1 MRTTRFAFAVALAMF
16 LLSSPRVHAGAE
28 AADLQKAKRNF
39 ATADAELNKTFA
51 TLRTELGAEEFK
63 DLRERQRKWLEHRD
77 YISADQPRQNG
88 FHGDDPKKSADYWT
102 SMAEL
107 TQSRTEFL
115 RAAYDRSLPRGI
127 TGSYG
132 DSFGGALD
140 LEERK
145 DGVVFQI
152 NVVRGPTSHTGGLS
166 GVAIL
171 NGDTAAY
178 KEVVE
183 AGEDRAPCELTFT
196 FSKGHVVKVDGKN
209 TEYYH
214 GMRAYFV
221 GTYFKVGK
229 LDKPIDLNAK
239 PDE

>member
-1 MRTTRFAFAVALAMF
+1 MRKTRVALILAMGLIF
-16 LLSSPRVHAGAE
+16 VSSPPARAE
-28 AADLQKAKRNF
+28 AEFKKAKQSF

-51 TLRTELGAEEFK
+51 KLKAELGADEFK
-63 DLRERQRKWLEHRD
+63 DLRERQRKWLEHRN

-115 RAAYDRSLPRGI
+115 RAAYDPSLPRGI

-132 DSFGGALD
+132 DSYGGALD
-140 LEERK
+140 LEETK
-145 DGVVFQI
+145 DGVAFQI

-166 GVAIL
+166 GVATL
-171 NGDTAAY
+171 QGDRAAY

-196 FSKGHVVKVDGKN
+196 FSKGHVVQLDGKN
-209 TEYYH
+209 TDYYH

-221 GTYFKVGK
+221 GTYFKIGK
-229 LDKPIDLNAK
+229 LEKPIDLNAK

>member
-1 MRTTRFAFAVALAMF
+1 MRTTRVASVLAVALA
-16 LLSSPRVHAGAE
+16 LLATAPVHAGAE
-28 AADLQKAKRNF
+28 AAELAKAKRRF

-51 TLRTELGAEEFK
+51 TLRKTLPADEFK
-63 DLRERQRKWLEHRD
+63 DLRDGQRKWLEHRD

-107 TQSRTEFL
+107 TESRTEFL
-115 RAAYDRSLPRGI
+115 RAAYDRSLPSGI

-132 DSFGGALD
+132 DSFGGSLD

-145 DGVVFQI
+145 EGVAFQI

-166 GVAIL
+166 GVATL
-171 NGDTAAY
+171 KGDTAAY

-183 AGEDRAPCELTFT
+183 PGEDRAPCELTFT
-196 FSKGHVVKVDGKN
+196 FSKGHVVKLDGKN
-209 TEYYH
+209 TDYYH

-229 LDKPIDLNAK
+229 LEKPIDLNAK

>member
-1 MRTTRFAFAVALAMF
+1 MRTIRVAFAVALAMF
-16 LLSSPRVHAGAE
+16 LFSSRPVHAEADAAE
-28 AADLQKAKRNF
+28 FQKAKRRF

-51 TLRTELGAEEFK
+51 TLRKTLPADEFK
-63 DLRERQRKWLEHRD
+63 DLRDGQRKWLEHRD

-88 FHGDDPKKSADYWT
+88 FHGDDPKKSADYWI

-107 TQSRTEFL
+107 TESRTEFL

-127 TGSYG
+127 TGAYD
-132 DSFGGALD
+132 DSAGGLLD

-145 DGVVFQI
+145 DGVAFRI
-152 NVVRGPTSHTGGLS
+152 TVVRGPTSHTGGLS
-166 GVAIL
+166 GLATL
-171 NGDTAAY
+171 TGDTASY

-183 AGEDRAPCELTFT
+183 PGEDRAPCELTFT

-221 GTYFKVGK
+221 GTYFKIGK

-239 PDE
+239 PEE

>member
-1 MRTTRFAFAVALAMF
+1 MRRTRVALALAIGLT
-16 LLSSPRVHAGAE
+16 LLSSQAVHAEADAAE
-28 AADLQKAKRNF
+28 FQKNKLSF

-51 TLRTELGAEEFK
+51 TLKKELSADEFK
-63 DLRERQRKWLEHRD
+63 DLRERQRKWLEYRD

-145 DGVVFQI
+145 DGVAFQF
-152 NVVRGPTSHTGGLS
+152 NFVRVPTSHTGGLS
-166 GVAIL
+166 GVA
-171 NGDTAAY
+171 T
-178 KEVVE
+178 
-183 AGEDRAPCELTFT
+183 
-196 FSKGHVVKVDGKN
+196 
-209 TEYYH
+209 
-214 GMRAYFV
+214 
-221 GTYFKVGK
+221 
-229 LDKPIDLNAK
+229 
-239 PDE
+239 